1 VKTFRLKTKEEKTIV
16 CSCNRINYQ
25 EIKDAVQELGTNY
38 TVIQTKTT
46 AGTVCGQ
53 CMSGVCDIVDLP
65 VPLAIEQAK
74 KDLNL

>member
-25 EIKDAVQELGTNY
+25 ELKDAVKTFGTDY
-38 TVIQTKTT
+38 KLIQMETTV
-46 AGTVCGQ
+46 GTVCGQ

-65 VPLAIEQAK
+65 VPLAIEKAK
-74 KDLNL
+74 EELNL